1 MPVEIVTIQQDIQAP
16 LEQVFDW
23 FYKSE
28 HFTQSP
34 IVFKSSW
41 RKGPQWQ
48 AVAKRDII
56 MIAGWYAEEIT
67 EVATNQ
73 FIRYRVNR
81 SLPAVKQDFT
91 EIAFEALNPAIT
103 KVTWTIEIE
112 VPTPIAKKAL
122 NKVAGKMA
130 GTLYSTILKAGKKAL
145 EKS

>member
-1 MPVEIVTIQQDIQAP
+1 MAVETVTIQQEIKAP

-34 IVFKSSW
+34 IVFRSKW

-48 AVAKRDII
+48 KGAKRDII
-56 MIAGWYAEEIT
+56 MVAGWYAEEIT
-67 EVATNQ
+67 EVASKQ

-91 EIAFEALNPAIT
+91 EIAFKAIDGVT
-103 KVTWTIEIE
+103 TQVTWTIEIE

-122 NKVAGKMA
+122 NRVAGKMA

-145 EKS
+145 EES